1 MAIKAVDLAM
11 SLRYALGDMQG
22 VNVSDYELIE
32 PINQAAAKLYGQL
45 SQRYVHAVIKRSE
58 DINIDPSAEKDSLDP
73 LPNYELPG
81 DFVRI
86 HQALGM
92 VGNSDYYRVLM
103 PVSTKPTA
111 EGTYRI
117 IGTTFYAPKGLY
129 TIEYY
134 YIPARIYSMEG
145 LLDIPES
152 MKTWVEQVAVALFKK
167 DYVTA
172 QTLTDQCELVMAG
185 RQISHFENT
194 TPVQVLGGRV

>member
-1 MAIKAVDLAM
+1 
-11 SLRYALGDMQG
+11 
-22 VNVSDYELIE
+22 
-32 PINQAAAKLYGQL
+32 
-45 SQRYVHAVIKRSE
+45 
-58 DINIDPSAEKDSLDP
+58 
-73 LPNYELPG
+73 
-81 DFVRI
+81 
-86 HQALGM
+86 
-92 VGNSDYYRVLM
+92 M

>member
-58 DINIDPSAEKDSLDP
+58 DINIDPSADKNSADP

-103 PVSTKPTA
+103 P
-111 EGTYRI
+111 
-117 IGTTFYAPKGLY
+117 
-129 TIEYY
+129 
-134 YIPARIYSMEG
+134 
-145 LLDIPES
+145 
-152 MKTWVEQVAVALFKK
+152 
-167 DYVTA
+167 
-172 QTLTDQCELVMAG
+172 
-185 RQISHFENT
+185 
-194 TPVQVLGGRV
+194 